1 MKMRAERYQHV
12 KTVVSEVHDGLLAWC
27 RRVLREAGLETIEV
41 YGQFPPEGATS
52 SYVVLFP
59 YRLGPAPKLV
69 ETSNGISLMSP
80 PRALPDKGTAVPTSW
95 IRLGRTMAIIIDEQ
109 FPKVGKPG
117 TRSYRPDPAPL
128 LSELPK
134 PAADWYKAQ
143 DRTAEDPW
151 IADSPDGVRGRL
163 PSLWWRP
170 GFMLTGHYMAV
181 ANDGGRG
188 TADRT
193 SLQAPLA
200 LPGLS
205 VIATGLH
212 LERYVEVDLP
222 PIACDPAVFEIARA
236 MGESDGGAHQQVIEA
251 AIEDLTTKD
260 RVVVQVIPVHDLTN
274 MDFANLMQALQRPL
288 QPSLNLAIRLP
299 LGAFPILTPA
309 VAPGFDFGKPV
320 ETGKPFD
327 EDEEEA

>member
-1 MKMRAERYQHV
+1 MKMRSERYRHV

-41 YGQFPPEGATS
+41 YGQFPPDGATS
-52 SYVVLFP
+52 SYMVLFP

-80 PRALPDKGTAVPTSW
+80 PRALPDKGTAIPTSW
-95 IRLGRTMAIIIDEQ
+95 IRLGRTMAQIIDEH
-109 FPKVGKPG
+109 FPKVGRPG
-117 TRSYRPDPAPL
+117 TRSYRPDSAPHL
-128 LSELPK
+128 AKLPK
-134 PAADWYKAQ
+134 NTRAWYEKQ
-143 DRTAEDPW
+143 DPDAEDPW
-151 IADSPDGVRGRL
+151 IEKGKEGTRGRL

-170 GFMLTGHYMAV
+170 GFMLTGHYMAC

-205 VIATGLH
+205 VIAAGLH
-212 LERYVEVDLP
+212 LERYVTVELP
-222 PIACDPAVFEIARA
+222 PIACDPAVYEIAKA
-236 MGESDGGAHQQVIEA
+236 MGDDAGGEHQETIDK

-260 RVVVQVIPVHDLTN
+260 RVVIQVIPVHDLTN

-299 LGAFPILTPA
+299 LGAFPVLSPA
-309 VAPGFDFGKPV
+309 VAPGFDFGDPVKPGEDFV
-320 ETGKPFD
+320 EKD
-327 EDEEEA
+327 D

>member
-1 MKMRAERYQHV
+1 
-12 KTVVSEVHDGLLAWC
+12 
-27 RRVLREAGLETIEV
+27 
-41 YGQFPPEGATS
+41 
-52 SYVVLFP
+52 
-59 YRLGPAPKLV
+59 
-69 ETSNGISLMSP
+69 
-80 PRALPDKGTAVPTSW
+80 
-95 IRLGRTMAIIIDEQ
+95 
-109 FPKVGKPG
+109 
-117 TRSYRPDPAPL
+117 
-128 LSELPK
+128 
-134 PAADWYKAQ
+134 
-143 DRTAEDPW
+143 
-151 IADSPDGVRGRL
+151 
-163 PSLWWRP
+163 
-170 GFMLTGHYMAV
+170 MAV